1 MSSFTER
8 LILAQ
13 QAIGTIRRD
22 ATNPRF
28 GSRYATLDAII
39 DQVRP
44 ALAAQGLLLTQHA
57 DMSCVVTKISDDEH
71 DGITSTVPVCAD
83 LHDPQRYGAALTY
96 ARRYGIASLLALATD
111 DDDDG
116 NAASPL
122 AETSYRAP
130 VRLVPTE
137 PTIAAPPRPTLATGT
152 VAADRL
158 ANTTIH
164 FGKNK
169 DVRLG
174 DLTRAQL
181 SWYAE
186 KWQPR
191 YDERQGR
198 IDAKDEALQ
207 NAARQL
213 LVALENPATLSDF
226 GAAMD
231 AVVTAAS
238 VQDAEDDGIP
248 F

>member
-8 LILAQ
+8 VILAQ
-13 QAIGTIRRD
+13 QAIGTISRD

-39 DQVRP
+39 EAVRP
-44 ALAAQGLLLTQHA
+44 ALAAHGLLLTQHVNESA
-57 DMSCVVTKISDDEH
+57 VITRISDNGHE
-71 DGITSTVPVCAD
+71 GIISAVPICATLD
-83 LHDPQRYGAALTY
+83 DPQRYGAALTY

-116 NAASPL
+116 NAASTPPQ
-122 AETSYRAP
+122 TSYRAP
-130 VRLVPTE
+130 YRATTTE
-137 PTIAAPPRPTLATGT
+137 PTIAAPPRSTLSTGT
-152 VAADRL
+152 VATDRL

-186 KWQPR
+186 KWEPR
-191 YDERQGR
+191 YDDRQGR
-198 IDAKDEALQ
+198 IDAKDDALQ
-207 NAARQL
+207 NAAKQL
-213 LVALENPATLSDF
+213 LVALDNPAAISDF

-231 AVVTAAS
+231 AVATAAS
-238 VQDAEDDGIP
+238 ITNDESDGIP

>member
-57 DMSCVVTKISDDEH
+57 DMSCVVTRISDDEH

-83 LHDPQRYGAALTY
+83 LHDSQRYGAALTY

-116 NAASPL
+116 NAANPPN
-122 AETSYRAP
+122 EVPYRAP
-130 VRLVPTE
+130 VRLAPTE

-186 KWQPR
+186 KWEPR

-198 IDAKDEALQ
+198 IDTKDEALQ
-207 NAARQL
+207 NAAKQL
-213 LVALENPATLSDF
+213 MVALDHPAALSDF

-231 AVVTAAS
+231 AVVTTAS
-238 VQDAEDDGIP
+238 VHDDESDGIP